1 MKLVGPQLLIE
12 LHRITTGLGKR
23 ELISTGRYDEDI
35 AKYIFGLLEHNFQGM
50 LEDINT
56 REKTANSSYTD
67 IEQLYF
73 QIQLTDNYYLIPNSV
88 HICFP
93 IKIKKNTNSA
103 QDIDAGL
110 SSDK

>member
-1 MKLVGPQLLIE
+1 
-12 LHRITTGLGKR
+12 
-23 ELISTGRYDEDI
+23 
-35 AKYIFGLLEHNFQGM
+35 M

>member
-1 MKLVGPQLLIE
+1 
-12 LHRITTGLGKR
+12 
-23 ELISTGRYDEDI
+23 
-35 AKYIFGLLEHNFQGM
+35 M

-56 REKTANSSYTD
+56 REKTANSSYTGM
-67 IEQLYF
+67 EQLYF